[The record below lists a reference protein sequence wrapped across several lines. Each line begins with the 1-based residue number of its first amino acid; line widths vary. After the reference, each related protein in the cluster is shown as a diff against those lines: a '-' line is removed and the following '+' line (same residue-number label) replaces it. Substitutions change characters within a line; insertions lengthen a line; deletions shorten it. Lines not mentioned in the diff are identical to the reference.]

1 MVSIVSAARDLGRV
15 REISRVLVRHGFGE
29 IVSRLGLSRA
39 TKPAG
44 DKSGERSGTEKEE
57 MPDSVPPEEEAAGR
71 REKAQISRAVRA
83 RLVLE
88 DLGPSFIKLGQIAS
102 TRSDVL
108 PPDLI
113 VELKK
118 LQDSV
123 PPLPFE
129 TIKTQVE
136 RSLGAPL
143 GELFEAFEESPLA
156 AASIAQVH
164 RATLKTDDGVEQVVV
179 KVQRPG
185 IASTIASDLDLLHAL
200 AALLERA
207 IPESRIY
214 SPIGLVQ
221 QFDQAITSELDF
233 ASEAENARRF
243 LQNFAGDPDV
253 RFPRVFRQASSKQ
266 VITLEYL
273 EGLKVYDAVAAGY
286 SGQEIARLSLRT
298 LVRQIFEDGFFHAD
312 PHPGNVLVWGSPAEP
327 KLALLDLGM
336 VGRLSPRMRD
346 RTVDVIMA
354 ALRRDYEGIADAL
367 YEIGTPTKKIDMEA
381 YRAEIALLSERYVGR
396 ALKEVELSAMIR
408 DIVRAAL
415 KYGIEIPTDFL
426 MMSKSL
432 MTVEGVGKEIYPD
445 FDVYEESRPLF
456 TDILKKRYSPE
467 RIGAQLLRRI
477 ERLGGVSYKVPQQLE
492 EVLDDLRLG
501 RLRVNT
507 QDNLHVAAVERHGR
521 RLFTA
526 VVSASLLIAG
536 AWLTSAGVVYVGYGL
551 LTAALALLTWHTWR
565 EVFYDLRRK

>member
-29 IVSRLGLSRA
+29 VVSRLGLSRA
-39 TKPAG
+39 TKAQ
-44 DKSGERSGTEKEE
+44 GEV
-57 MPDSVPPEEEAAGR
+57 DAVPPEEEAAGR
-71 REKAQISRAVRA
+71 QEKAQVSRAVRA

-102 TRSDVL
+102 TRADVL

-113 VELKK
+113 AELKK
-118 LQDSV
+118 LQDAV

-129 TIKTQVE
+129 TIKEQVE

-143 GELFEAFEESPLA
+143 GEIFESFDEEPLA

-164 RATLKTDDGVEQVVV
+164 RATLKTDDGLQSVVV

-185 IASTIASDLDLLHAL
+185 IAGTIASDLDLLHAL
-200 AALLERA
+200 AALVERA

-214 SPIGLVQ
+214 SPVGLVQ
-221 QFDQAITSELDF
+221 QFDHAITSELDF

-273 EGLKVYDAVAAGY
+273 EGLKVYDAIAAGY
-286 SGQEIARLSLRT
+286 SGQAIARLALRT

-312 PHPGNVLVWGSPAEP
+312 PHPGNVLVWGTPEAP
-327 KLALLDLGM
+327 KLALIDLGM

-346 RTVDVIMA
+346 RTVDVITA

-367 YEIGTPTKKIDMEA
+367 YEIGSPTKKIDMEA
-381 YRAEIALLSERYVGR
+381 YRAEVALLSERYVGR
-396 ALKEVELSAMIR
+396 SLKEVELSGMIR

-432 MTVEGVGKEIYPD
+432 MTVEGVGKEIDPD

-456 TDILKKRYSPE
+456 SEILKKRYSPE

-526 VVSASLLIAG
+526 VVSAALLISG
-536 AWLTSAGVVYVGYGL
+536 AWLAAADVPAVEVRYVGYAL
-551 LTAALALLTWHTWR
+551 IVAALGLLTWHTWR
-565 EVFYDLRRK
+565 EVFYDLRRR

>member
-29 IVSRLGLSRA
+29 IVSRLGLSR
-39 TKPAG
+39 TGKGGP
-44 DKSGERSGTEKEE
+44 TEKTGTSDASV
-57 MPDSVPPEEEAAGR
+57 PDSVPPEEEAAGR
-71 REKAQISRAVRA
+71 QEKAQISRAVRA

-102 TRSDVL
+102 TRADVL
-108 PPDLI
+108 PEDLI

-129 TIKTQVE
+129 TIKGQVE

-143 GELFEAFEESPLA
+143 AELFLTFEELPLA

-164 RATLKTDDGVEQVVV
+164 RAKLQTDEGVRDVVV

-214 SPIGLVQ
+214 SPVGLVQ
-221 QFDQAITSELDF
+221 QFDHAITSELDF

-243 LQNFAGDPDV
+243 FQNFADDPRV
-253 RFPRVFRQASSKQ
+253 RFPAVYRQASSKQ
-266 VITLEYL
+266 VITLEFL
-273 EGLKVYDAVAAGY
+273 EGLKIYDAVRAGY
-286 SGQEIARLSLRT
+286 SGQAIARLSLET

-312 PHPGNVLVWGSPAEP
+312 PHPGNVLVWGAPEEP
-327 KLALLDLGM
+327 KLALIDLGM

-381 YRAEIALLSERYVGR
+381 YRAEVALLSERYVGR
-396 ALKEVELSAMIR
+396 SLKEVELSSMIR
-408 DIVRAAL
+408 DIVGAAL

-432 MTVEGVGKEIYPD
+432 MTVEGVGKEIDPD
-445 FDVYEESRPLF
+445 FDVYEESKPLF
-456 TDILKKRYSPE
+456 TEILKKRYSPE

-477 ERLGGVSYKVPQQLE
+477 ERLGGVGYKVPQQLE

-507 QDNLHVAAVERHGR
+507 QDTLHVAAVERHGR

-526 VVSASLLIAG
+526 VVSAALLIAG
-536 AWLTSAGVVYVGYGL
+536 AWLTSAEIVYAGYGL
-551 LTAALALLTWHTWR
+551 LAAALLLLSWHTWR
-565 EVFYDLRRK
+565 ELFYDLRRR